1 MIAGRQYNLVSV
13 PLPLLLWMDVVI
25 AVNEGGTPLKITRVA
40 SHSLPL
46 VSCVAADTVSMA
58 TLSVADSGGGGGS
71 SLFSVINI
79 LTSLLLRRAEFMSVM
94 IMCHAVTVD
103 GGIQEDRRG
112 EKERYMRC
120 SGLQ

>member
-1 MIAGRQYNLVSV
+1 MG
-13 PLPLLLWMDVVI
+13 VVI

-112 EKERYMRC
+112 ERERYMRC

>member
-1 MIAGRQYNLVSV
+1 MG
-13 PLPLLLWMDVVI
+13 VVI

-58 TLSVADSGGGGGS
+58 TLSVADSGGGGGGGGS

-112 EKERYMRC
+112 ERERYMRC